1 MIQLS
6 NLETIDRYRSLTQRK
21 VWSED
26 VFKEADGEK
35 LEELAREIKEELKPL
50 LYMIPWAAEVEVV
63 KVSSE

>member
-1 MIQLS
+1 MVRRCILV
-6 NLETIDRYRSLTQRK
+6 LRLVR
-21 VWSED
+21 
-26 VFKEADGEK
+26 EADVEK